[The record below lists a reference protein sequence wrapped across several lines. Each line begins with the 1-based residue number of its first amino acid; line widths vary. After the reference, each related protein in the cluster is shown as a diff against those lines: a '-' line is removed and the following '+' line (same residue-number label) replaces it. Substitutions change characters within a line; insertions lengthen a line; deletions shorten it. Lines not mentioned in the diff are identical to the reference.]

1 MTVRQ
6 RLGTAIQINFHEP
19 REAWALSP
27 FLCHHL
33 VMATKAKNNWGV
45 HYQIKSWILAL
56 HKWFI
61 RRFCWHWRSPETI
74 SQSRWSHLKS
84 TRCWNLQSHSPR
96 LLPMPLPPDQAVSSV
111 KTWCNSI
118 SSIYL
123 CVWYSLLQI
132 HSHIFMIIYSNIKRW
147 MKMIQIYDIYIYIH
161 IVHIYM
167 CNYIYTYI
175 HTYITIVTVCVSN
188 PIDLQHIQ
196 LPPPPAPG
204 APPELPSRRAGSGLL
219 SSWQDCSMVKDP
231 GLGINLGIAWYSTL
245 PNETEKLKTWWNIWK
260 IMDMYG
266 MWRKSHKISSIP
278 SWKRFSIFFGVA
290 INHGNLG
297 QIIPHIS
304 HIQAIPIYGRILFRA
319 GG

>member
-123 CVWYSLLQI
+123 CVCV
-132 HSHIFMIIYSNIKRW
+132 IFITSNSFTY
-147 MKMIQIYDIYIYIH
+147 IYDHLFKYKEMDEDDSDLRYIYIKYTIYIYCAYILYIYIYIH
-161 IVHIYM
+161 
-167 CNYIYTYI
+167 T
-175 HTYITIVTVCVSN
+175 
-188 PIDLQHIQ
+188 
-196 LPPPPAPG
+196 
-204 APPELPSRRAGSGLL
+204 LL
-219 SSWQDCSMVKDP
+219 
-231 GLGINLGIAWYSTL
+231 
-245 PNETEKLKTWWNIWK
+245 
-260 IMDMYG
+260 
-266 MWRKSHKISSIP
+266 
-278 SWKRFSIFFGVA
+278 
-290 INHGNLG
+290 
-297 QIIPHIS
+297 
-304 HIQAIPIYGRILFRA
+304 
-319 GG
+319 